1 MLCLNTARDVEKL
14 QKLQNRCL
22 RMCLDVRNPRDM
34 SIDYLHNVVRIN
46 LLKVRRKIQILIIMY
61 SLKCNDRFKRPGL
74 RFTRNAERYLFDTDI
89 VHLDIY
95 ARSPYFK
102 GVELWNPLPI
112 DIQNINDGFIFRNSI
127 KRHLD
132 IF

>member
-1 MLCLNTARDVEKL
+1 M
-14 QKLQNRCL
+14 
-22 RMCLDVRNPRDM
+22 
-34 SIDYLHNVVRIN
+34 
-46 LLKVRRKIQILIIMY
+46 LKVRREIQILIIMY

-74 RFTRNAERYLFDTDI
+74 RFTRNAELNLFDTDI

-95 ARSPYFK
+95 AKSPYFK
-102 GVELWNPLPI
+102 GVELWNLLSI